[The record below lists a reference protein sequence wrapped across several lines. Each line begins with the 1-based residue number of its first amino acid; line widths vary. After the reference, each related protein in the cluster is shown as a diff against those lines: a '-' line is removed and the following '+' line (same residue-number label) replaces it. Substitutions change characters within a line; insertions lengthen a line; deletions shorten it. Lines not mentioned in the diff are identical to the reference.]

1 MSGLVDLLVGLL
13 AAIPGAVADLDDA
26 DRARILASLDA
37 TKAALSAITPNAPAV
52 RAAIERRRL
61 ELAETERA
69 ARGDEPTR
77 ETTVPR

>member
-13 AAIPGAVADLDDA
+13 AAIPGAVADLDEA
-26 DRARILASLDA
+26 DRARILASLDEA
-37 TKAALSAITPNAPAV
+37 KRGLLAIGPNAPTV

>member
-13 AAIPGAVADLDDA
+13 TAIPGAVSDLDEA
-26 DRARILASLDA
+26 DQARILASLDEA
-37 TKAALSAITPNAPAV
+37 KRGLSAIGPNAPAV

-77 ETTVPR
+77 ETP

>member
-26 DRARILASLDA
+26 DRARILASLDEA
-37 TKAALSAITPNAPAV
+37 KRGLGAIGPNTPTV

-77 ETTVPR
+77 ETR